1 MKKVFN
7 HFSPSQSK
15 CIVVFCD
22 NLYAIKLSKNPVL
35 HGRSKHIDVRF
46 HFLCNLTMDEVVEL
60 KYYGTSEQLADI
72 MTKPLKLESFVKL
85 LELLG
90 MKFLVEVN

>member
-1 MKKVFN
+1 M
-7 HFSPSQSK
+7 
-15 CIVVFCD
+15 
-22 NLYAIKLSKNPVL
+22 
-35 HGRSKHIDVRF
+35 GSKHIDVRF
-46 HFLCNLTMDEVVEL
+46 HFLCNLTRDGVVEL